1 MYNVSFSFSNRA
13 QELNDN
19 STRVPN
25 QYFLLTDLFRLR
37 GIKKKNHLEIQG

>member
-19 STRVPN
+19 SKKVPN
-25 QYFLLTDLFRLR
+25 QYFLLTD
-37 GIKKKNHLEIQG
+37 HIQA